1 MKKKMAATI
10 LSMIM
15 VTVLLAGCGAGGNST
30 ADAQESAMSGEAES
44 TEAAPETEE
53 TAGDGGSTGSIAGD
67 GLDTTGS
74 IEDIKE
80 ASVKIGC
87 SWMDLTTE
95 YQANLQKSLI
105 AECEQNYPNVEL
117 IHVDGGSDA
126 ANQVSQVE
134 NLVAQDVDA
143 ILMVPY
149 DRNGCIPA
157 VEAAASAGIPI
168 IELCQETDSPQ
179 RTSFVGSYHYESG
192 EIAMQALADHMNGA
206 GKVVF
211 LEGPIGQDSALAR
224 IEAGKAVLGNYPD
237 IELVTEKVCD
247 WDRAAAMAAV
257 ENIIQ
262 SGMDFDMIYSS
273 SDSMAMGA
281 LEALKGTNKEGKVA
295 VIGIDLIKD
304 AMNSIKA
311 GEMYGTAFQVF
322 PRQATVG
329 MEVAVRA
336 ALGEEIYETY
346 AIPFELVTAE
356 NVAEYEWVYK

>member
-1 MKKKMAATI
+1 MRKKMLA
-10 LSMIM
+10 
-15 VTVLLAGCGAGGNST
+15 TVLAVVMTSVLLGGCGSDGGGGIDTQEPAAAQSGAAEDTEEAAGTADTAGG
-30 ADAQESAMSGEAES
+30 SA
-44 TEAAPETEE
+44 
-53 TAGDGGSTGSIAGD
+53 GSIAGD
-67 GLDTTGS
+67 GLEKTGS
-74 IEDIKE
+74 IDDIKD

-134 NLVAQDVDA
+134 NLVAQGVDA

-149 DRNGCIPA
+149 DRNGCVPA
-157 VEAAASAGIPI
+157 VEAAASAGIPM
-168 IELCQETDSPQ
+168 IELCQETDSPL

-192 EIAMQALADHMNGA
+192 EIAMQALADHMNGT

-224 IEAGKAVLGNYPD
+224 IEAGKAVLENYPD

-281 LEALKGTNKEGKVA
+281 LEALKGTDKEGKVA

-304 AMNSIKA
+304 AMDSIKA

-336 ALGEEIYETY
+336 ALGEQIYETY

-356 NVAEYEWVYK
+356 NVAEYEWVYE